1 MAPSGLGGR
10 WRPRGGVTPF
20 KLHPDRDHC
29 GVDHH
34 GGDGDDGGVDD
45 HGGDG
50 DDVDGD
56 VDHGGVGHH
65 GDDGD
70 GGPPLVVGMV
80 MLIIMMVIKAM
91 LMITPR
97 RRLLSLG
104 SMSSP
109 RSKRAVPE

>member
-1 MAPSGLGGR
+1 MGGR

-29 GVDHH
+29 
-34 GGDGDDGGVDD
+34 GVDD

>member
-1 MAPSGLGGR
+1 MGGR

-29 GVDHH
+29 GAHHH

-80 MLIIMMVIKAM
+80 MMIIMMVIKAM
-91 LMITPR
+91 LMITPK